1 MTVLNATTV
10 ALVVGVACPLLV
22 CGLAFWLVCA
32 ASGKRDLLLV
42 GDDPTP
48 DDLMAVADAVA
59 EPTAEYVP
67 CTYTWPGT
75 IAPPGHVSYV
85 GHDLHRCTRIPE
97 WHQRHVCGCGAR
109 SDDMPVLVVDPPTK
123 RLYVPDEDWISYGGS
138 RVHTRCLAARRD
150 GEPVTDGCRVHL
162 LGAQTGAK

>member
-1 MTVLNATTV
+1 MTVLNAATV
-10 ALVVGVACPLLV
+10 AAVLAVACPLLV

-32 ASGKRDLLLV
+32 ASGKRNLLLV

-59 EPTAEYVP
+59 EPTAQYEP
-67 CTYTWPGT
+67 CAETWPVDESHPCGD
-75 IAPPGHVSYV
+75 GHW
-85 GHDLHRCTRIPE
+85 HRCTRIPE

-123 RLYVPDEDWISYGGS
+123 RLYVPDEDWINYGGS
-138 RVHTRCLAARRD
+138 RVHTCCLAARRD
-150 GEPVTDGCRVHL
+150 GAPVTDGCRAHL
-162 LGAQTGAK
+162 LGADLPRRGA